1 MENPVSVLD
10 VGDSDQSMY
19 GRYGTSTSGL
29 TCSHGS
35 ELDTRIPR
43 PKLPKTALPSVLR
56 KKLGLK
62 PRKEEEEEDDV
73 IWKPGSGV
81 LAAAGSAPDGKF
93 LKRRSGMPKAS
104 GAASANHRAVISK
117 PRLAKDTN
125 TITMAT
131 AAPLKNS
138 QNKLPLI
145 QPLHKLTMGK
155 DKIDG
160 NKRATR
166 STTKKQYVTSC
177 ASLEIVGATIES

>member
-1 MENPVSVLD
+1 MIGVHRSE
-10 VGDSDQSMY
+10 MY

-62 PRKEEEEEDDV
+62 PRGKGKEEEDED

-93 LKRRSGMPKAS
+93 LKRRSGMQKAL
-104 GAASANHRAVISK
+104 GAASVNHRAVVSK
-117 PRLAKDTN
+117 PRLATNATKEQTN
-125 TITMAT
+125 TT
-131 AAPLKNS
+131 AMTAPLKNS
-138 QNKLPLI
+138 SQNKLPPI
-145 QPLHKLTMGK
+145 QPLHKLKMGNEK
-155 DKIDG
+155 VDV

-166 STTKKQYVTSC
+166 STTKKQHVESC
-177 ASLEIVGATIES
+177 SSLEIVGHN

>member
-1 MENPVSVLD
+1 MIGVHRSE
-10 VGDSDQSMY
+10 MY

-62 PRKEEEEEDDV
+62 PRGKGKEEEDED

-93 LKRRSGMPKAS
+93 LKRRSGMQKAL
-104 GAASANHRAVISK
+104 GAASVNHRAVVSK
-117 PRLAKDTN
+117 PRLATNATKEQTN
-125 TITMAT
+125 TTAMTTAT
-131 AAPLKNS
+131 PLKNSS
-138 QNKLPLI
+138 QNKLPPI
-145 QPLHKLTMGK
+145 HPLHKLKMGNEK
-155 DKIDG
+155 VDV

-166 STTKKQYVTSC
+166 STTKKQHVESC
-177 ASLEIVGATIES
+177 SSLEIVGHN